1 MNVVFFRFL
10 AVAKQNIPFLATPGL
25 KKSQSQG
32 TSLWDLAC
40 FEDVPK
46 WNPGPS
52 DVHVAV
58 KGTTH
63 KDHVVIDG
71 DIAFKKQGK

>member
-1 MNVVFFRFL
+1 LPR
-10 AVAKQNIPFLATPGL
+10 PTPGL

-46 WNPGPS
+46 WNPGSSNAGSSNPGPLNPGPS